1 MSSSSQYM
9 MPRRHDHDEA
19 LVMLDAEYLFAVEV
33 RENRF
38 MSGSNGHLAV
48 LENSLKNNQK
58 ISVLNLVK
66 LAGHVCY
73 EPEKDDWGM
82 SLCRAACHLLAAME
96 VQLSSVLS
104 EHPDIHLKT
113 LTGKDRQMHLGEA
126 GMPNPT
132 VLDMFGA
139 TVIGTIPKQQPG
151 DERPSASLERE
162 YLILEPGL
170 RWEPS
175 RMSGLEHTFNKRPF
189 PLMMSLI
196 VTTKKL
202 IAAIEGRVDD
212 VWIDSGL
219 AEKSHEFPFDT
230 KVLHDFVRDIE
241 DNNLIEKR
249 YAMLEILSNA
259 TSPQESVEERHVQD
273 VSVHA
278 GEPPMASR
286 PVVDGQRYH
295 DDKLEA
301 SPMRREDL
309 QKNIRLTVQEMQA
322 SSSCIDNGAAND
334 IGPAV
339 VHTIMS
345 EFMKMN
351 MTIMKTN
358 QMNTETNMKT
368 NQLCTETQ
376 SKVAMLS
383 PQMIAIT
390 MNEVKTSLQKEIRA
404 STQTVMNEVK
414 TSLQEEIRASTQ
426 TVMKKVKDQ
435 RRIIDENHET
445 LQAWQR
451 GAVGQYDEIL
461 RNVDEVSRKVDAVS
475 RKNV

>member
-1 MSSSSQYM
+1 M

-113 LTGKDRQMHLGEA
+113 LTGKDRQMHFPRLGEA

-175 RMSGLEHTFNKRPF
+175 RMSGLEHTFNKCPF

-219 AEKSHEFPFDT
+219 AEKGHEFPFDT
-230 KVLHDFVRDIE
+230 KVLQDFVRDIE
-241 DNNLIEKR
+241 DNNLIERR

-259 TSPQESVEERHVQD
+259 TLPQESAEERPVLDIELAEPSDRSCVDEVVSEQD
-273 VSVHA
+273 IIVHTE
-278 GEPPMASR
+278 EPPMASR
-286 PVVDGQRYH
+286 PEVVEAQRYH
-295 DDKLEA
+295 DEGLEA

-309 QKNIRLTVQEMQA
+309 QEIIRLTVQELQA
-322 SSSCIDNGAAND
+322 STRCIDNGAADD
-334 IGPAV
+334 ISAAV
-339 VHTIMS
+339 VQTIMS

-351 MTIMKTN
+351 
-358 QMNTETNMKT
+358 QM
-368 NQLCTETQ
+368 CTETQ

-390 MNEVKTSLQKEIRA
+390 MNDVKTALLKEQRA
-404 STQTVMNEVK
+404 SHQKQMECIE
-414 TSLQEEIRASTQ
+414 TSQKQMEAM
-426 TVMKKVKDQ
+426 MKQIKDQ
-435 RRIIDENHET
+435 MTILDENHET
-445 LQAWQR
+445 VQAWQR
-451 GAVGQYDEIL
+451 EAMGQLDEIL
-461 RNVDEVSRKVDAVS
+461 RKVG
-475 RKNV
+475 